1 MALITWSRGLEVGF
15 GDIDVQHR
23 RLVTMLNRLE
33 RATSR
38 PGNGQVARE
47 VLSELAEYTQVHFDF
62 EEHLMVRHGLADHP
76 STENHRAEHR
86 RLVAEVGAYRERV
99 LAGED
104 QIDEEVLYF
113 LRDWLAKHILGTD
126 RSLARKLLDAGATS
140 AA

>member
-76 STENHRAEHR
+76 STC
-86 RLVAEVGAYRERV
+86 L
-99 LAGED
+99 
-104 QIDEEVLYF
+104 LY
-113 LRDWLAKHILGTD
+113 
-126 RSLARKLLDAGATS
+126 TS
-140 AA
+140 RCV